1 MIETEHRLL
10 PSGLKVREARE
21 YDVDALARLMG
32 GQNAYHAD
40 LVPHIVKAVSIQGTR
55 AWCKAQLAD
64 PAMTIFLA
72 DTEQSRAVGALMLHI
87 KIYPDTSVMHGVKI
101 CFIDELFVLA
111 DVRRR
116 GIGKALIARARAHAV
131 TAACDGLSLNVW
143 SAYTKAIE
151 AYEALNFETVYQRMT
166 LSLDP

>member
-1 MIETEHRLL
+1 
-10 PSGLKVREARE
+10 
-21 YDVDALARLMG
+21 
-32 GQNAYHAD
+32 
-40 LVPHIVKAVSIQGTR
+40 
-55 AWCKAQLAD
+55 
-64 PAMTIFLA
+64 MTIFLA
-72 DTEQSRAVGALMLHI
+72 DTGQSRAVGALMLHI
-87 KIYPDTSVMHGVKI
+87 KIYPDTPVMHGVKI

-143 SAYTKAIE
+143 SANTEAIE

>member
-1 MIETEHRLL
+1 MTETEHRPL
-10 PSGLKVREARE
+10 PSGLKIRETRE
-21 YDVDALARLMG
+21 QDVDAVAALMR

-40 LVPHIVKAVSIQGTR
+40 LVPHIIKAVSVEGTR
-55 AWCKAQLAD
+55 AWCKEQIAD

-72 DTEQSRAVGALMLHI
+72 EWEQSQAVGALMLHI

-111 DVRRR
+111 GVRRR

-143 SAYTKAIE
+143 GANTGAIG